1 MNTPYRRYVTV
12 LLVLFGA
19 LWLGLAIDPADRE
32 AWMLENALL
41 VALGLGL
48 WASHRKFLFSRVSYT
63 LIFLFLCLHS
73 LGSHYT
79 YSLVPYD
86 QWWKALT
93 GETFNSL
100 FGWERNH
107 FDRLV
112 HFCYG
117 LLLAYPIREI
127 FLRVAEVRGFWGY
140 FLPLDFTLS
149 TSAIYEL
156 IEWAAAAY
164 FGGELGMAYLGTQGD
179 VWDAHKDMALAGA
192 GATLAML
199 ITAGLNLWLQRDF
212 AREWVH
218 SLRVKDARPY
228 GENEI
233 QRMLDEGRS

>member
-1 MNTPYRRYVTV
+1 MNTPYRRYVAV
-12 LLVLFGA
+12 LLLLFGA
-19 LWLGLAIDPADRE
+19 LWLGLAINPADRE

-86 QWWKALT
+86 EWWKALT